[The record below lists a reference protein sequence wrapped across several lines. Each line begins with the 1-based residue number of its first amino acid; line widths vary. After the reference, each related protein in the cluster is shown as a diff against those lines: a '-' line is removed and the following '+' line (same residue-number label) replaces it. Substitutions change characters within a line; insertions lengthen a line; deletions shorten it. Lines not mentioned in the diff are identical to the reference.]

1 MISNPLRH
9 IIILLTAKK
18 KPAGSYGAVEFWS
31 IVEVS
36 VGVICAC
43 LPTLPPLLRVLGHKL
58 SETVAF
64 WSKHIN
70 KDKNKDKD
78 KDKDLP
84 DLESSTKQ
92 EGAKTSKP
100 NNKKTALQL
109 TLGNASWR
117 ALDYRGFGHDITF
130 KNVGSGHASP

>member
-1 MISNPLRH
+1 MISSLLRH
-9 IIILLTAKK
+9 IIILLTAK

-58 SETVAF
+58 SETAAF
-64 WSKHIN
+64 WSKHV
-70 KDKNKDKD
+70 NKDKD
-78 KDKDLP
+78 KDKDLR
-84 DLESSTKQ
+84 DLESSTKR
-92 EGAKTSKP
+92 EGEKTSEP
-100 NNKKTALQL
+100 NKKKTALQL

-117 ALDYRGFGHDITF
+117 ALDYRGFGHDIPF
-130 KNVGSGHASP
+130 KDVGSGHASP